1 MDKITA
7 LYADEQGEIY
17 DAPGMGAV
25 GDCGGTRR
33 LTPADLV
40 PLPEGAD
47 LMYLP
52 DRQAMAMT
60 ADGEIIGITGQA
72 VAAILPAGLT
82 RLFLPAYMSAA
93 SVKPLPLYGY
103 TAVALYKGE
112 LYAAAMATDA
122 SAAWDPL
129 NYNTRELKKLIA
141 RTKKDLPHNPI
152 IEQLAKC
159 SLKWHCL
166 TAQNMFYRRYE
177 AGLPVSPNCNARCLG
192 CISLQKS
199 GCCPSPQQR
208 ITFRPTAD
216 EITDVMLYHLQTAP
230 QAIISFGQGC
240 EGEPSLE
247 AETIAEAIRRVRS
260 ITKRGQININTNAGF
275 CGGIRKIVAAGL
287 DSMRVSII
295 SAREEC
301 YAAYYRA
308 GYKLADVKNSLRYA
322 LDNGVHVSLNL
333 LTMPGFNDRD
343 EEIAAWGDFLRELP
357 VQAVQIRNLN
367 LDPAYFF
374 DAMPPRQGNCRGV
387 REFLVALKEAQPAL
401 SVGSFSHYIFDKQ
414 SK

>member
-1 MDKITA
+1 MDKVTA

-40 PLPEGAD
+40 PLPKGAD

-52 DRQAMAMT
+52 DRPALAMT
-60 ADGEIIGITGQA
+60 GEGEVITLTGQA

-82 RLFLPAYMSAA
+82 RLFLPAYTQADDI
-93 SVKPLPLYGY
+93 KPLPLYGY
-103 TAVALYKGE
+103 TAVALFKGE
-112 LYAAAMATDA
+112 LCAAAVVTDS

-129 NYNTRELKKLIA
+129 NYNTRELKKLVA
-141 RTKKDLPHNPI
+141 RTKKDLPRNPI

-199 GCCPSPQQR
+199 DCCPSPQQR
-208 ITFRPTAD
+208 ITFRPTVE
-216 EITDVMLYHLQTAP
+216 EITEVMLYHLQTAP

-247 AETIAEAIRRVRS
+247 ADVIAEAIRRVRG

-275 CGGIRKIVAAGL
+275 CGGIKKIVAAGL

-308 GYKLADVKNSLRYA
+308 GYKLDSVKKSIRYA

-374 DAMPPRQGNCRGV
+374 AAMPPRQGKCCGV
-387 REFLVALKEAQPAL
+387 QEFLSALREAHPSL